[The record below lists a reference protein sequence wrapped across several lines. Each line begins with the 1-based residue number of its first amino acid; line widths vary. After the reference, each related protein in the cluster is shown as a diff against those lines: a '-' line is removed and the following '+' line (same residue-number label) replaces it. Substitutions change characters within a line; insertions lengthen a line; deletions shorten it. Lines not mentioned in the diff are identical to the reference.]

1 MKKAVLWILFFIFL
15 ALIISPVDAL
25 PGPIDD
31 ILYGVLDIIIV
42 AVLGSL
48 RKKKEGAP
56 GTGQPPAVPPP
67 PKEIPEIKG
76 E

>member
-1 MKKAVLWILFFIFL
+1 MKKAALWILFFIFL
-15 ALIISPVDAL
+15 ALIISPVDAM

-31 ILYGVLDIIIV
+31 ILYGVLDIVIV

-48 RKKKEGAP
+48 RKKKDGA
-56 GTGQPPAVPPP
+56 GAGRPPAVPPP
-67 PKEIPEIKG
+67 PKEIPEVKG